1 MVWLAPKHN
10 YDSAIYN
17 MDTRLEGETSSAEQ
31 RDEAL
36 IPLFTMIWSV
46 HMSLFRPFF
55 NLDNKAALQA
65 KLYKN
70 IEHETAN
77 SIIAATHCP
86 NLSIHDI
93 ITSVNWLPMHF

>member
-55 NLDNKAALQA
+55 NLDNKAALF
-65 KLYKN
+65 
-70 IEHETAN
+70 ETAN